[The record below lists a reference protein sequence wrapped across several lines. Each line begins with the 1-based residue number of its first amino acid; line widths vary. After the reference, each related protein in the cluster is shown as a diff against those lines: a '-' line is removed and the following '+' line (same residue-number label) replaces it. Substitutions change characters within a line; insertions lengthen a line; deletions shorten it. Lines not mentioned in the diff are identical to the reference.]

1 MDKGHVPAK
10 DVEEQM
16 RNLRKQGLSLKEI
29 ARATGSNIS
38 KVQRVV
44 KDVPMAIGL
53 YRKELRVALVKGAI
67 INLET
72 TGLDAEG
79 DDIIAF
85 GFLERNIMTVVQRIE
100 ANRAEFYD
108 IITEKLSDL
117 AQPIYAYDAR
127 FHEAFLLAKLHVP
140 VELVDISQPWQQR
153 ARTEG
158 RRYPSLDELASVP
171 RQYFGEIVVPDRQV
185 RLLWAS
191 YLKTGDKRKFTPIV
205 RHCMEDLRQAL
216 YLLTFIES
224 TVEAGL

>member
-1 MDKGHVPAK
+1 VNEGHVSAE

-44 KDVPMAIGL
+44 KGLPMAIGL
-53 YRKELRVALVKGAI
+53 YRKELRAALVEGAI

-72 TGLDAEG
+72 TGLDSDT

-85 GFLERNIMTVVQRIE
+85 GFLERNIMTVVQRME
-100 ANRAEFYD
+100 ANRTEFYD
-108 IITEKLSDL
+108 IIRGKLSDL

-127 FHEAFLLAKLHVP
+127 FHEAFLLAKLHTP
-140 VELVDISQPWQQR
+140 IELVDILGPWRDR
-153 ARTEG
+153 ARAKG
-158 RRYPSLDELASVP
+158 MSYPSLDDLASVP
-171 RQYFGEIVVPDRQV
+171 RQYFAEIVVPDRQV
-185 RLLWAS
+185 RFLWAS
-191 YLKTGDKRKFTPIV
+191 YTETQDKRKLAPIV

-216 YLLTFIES
+216 YVMTFMEEPS
-224 TVEAGL
+224 SE

>member
-1 MDKGHVPAK
+1 MKEGDLSME

-53 YRKELRVALVKGAI
+53 YQKELRAALVEGAI

-72 TGLDAEG
+72 TGLDYDK

-85 GFLERNIMTVVQRIE
+85 GFLQHNIITVIQRVE
-100 ANRAEFYD
+100 ANRDQFYG
-108 IITEKLSDL
+108 IVKEQISDL

-127 FHEAFLLAKLHVP
+127 FHEAFLLAKLHMP
-140 VELVDISQPWQQR
+140 IELTDILEPWRSR
-153 ARTEG
+153 ARAKG
-158 RRYPSLDELASVP
+158 MRYPSLDDLASVP
-171 RQYFGEIVVPDRQV
+171 RQYFAEIVVPDRQV

-191 YLKTGDKRKFTPIV
+191 YTRTQDKRKLLPIV

-216 YLLTFIES
+216 YVMTFMEEPS
-224 TVEAGL
+224 SE

>member
-1 MDKGHVPAK
+1 MNEVHASAE

-29 ARATGSNIS
+29 ARETGVNIS
-38 KVQRVV
+38 KVQRIV
-44 KDVPMAIGL
+44 KDVPMTIGL
-53 YRKELRVALVKGAI
+53 YRKLLRAALVEGAI

-72 TGLDAEG
+72 TGLDSDT

-85 GFLERNIMTVVQRIE
+85 GFLERNVMTVVQRIE
-100 ANRAEFYD
+100 ADRAEFYG
-108 IITEKLSDL
+108 IIRDKLADL

-127 FHEAFLLAKLHVP
+127 FHEAFLLAKLRIP
-140 VELVDISQPWQQR
+140 VEIVDISQPWQQR

-224 TVEAGL
+224 TDYPF

>member
-1 MDKGHVPAK
+1 MNEVYKSAE
-10 DVEEQM
+10 DVEGQM

-29 ARATGSNIS
+29 ARETGANIS

-44 KDVPMAIGL
+44 KDVTMAIGL

-72 TGLDAEG
+72 TGLDSDT

-85 GFLERNIMTVVQRIE
+85 GFLERNIMTVLQRIE
-100 ANRAEFYD
+100 ANRAEFHD
-108 IITEKLSDL
+108 IIKEKLSYL

-127 FHEAFLLAKLHVP
+127 FHEAFLLSKLHIP

-171 RQYFGEIVVPDRQV
+171 RQYFDEIVVPDRQV
-185 RLLWAS
+185 RRLWAS
-191 YLKTGDKRKFTPIV
+191 YLKTGDKRKFTLIV

-216 YLLTFIES
+216 YLLTFMEDALS
-224 TVEAGL
+224 E

>member
-1 MDKGHVPAK
+1 VNEGHVSLEN
-10 DVEEQM
+10 VEEQM

-44 KDVPMAIGL
+44 KDVPMATGL
-53 YRKELRVALVKGAI
+53 YRKELRAALVEGAI

-72 TGLDAEG
+72 TGLDSDT

-85 GFLERNIMTVVQRIE
+85 GFLERNIMTVVQRVE

-108 IITEKLSDL
+108 IIRGKLSDL

-140 VELVDISQPWQQR
+140 VELVDISQPWQHG

-158 RRYPSLDELASVP
+158 RRYPSLDELASVS

-185 RLLWAS
+185 RLLWVS

-216 YLLTFIES
+216 YILTFMES
-224 TVEAGL
+224 TVEGGL

>member
-1 MDKGHVPAK
+1 MNEGHESAEDLK
-10 DVEEQM
+10 QQM

-29 ARATGSNIS
+29 ARGTGSNIS

-53 YRKELRVALVKGAI
+53 YRKELRAALVEGAI

-72 TGLDAEG
+72 TGLDSDT

-85 GFLERNIMTVVQRIE
+85 GFLESNIMTVVQRIE

-108 IITEKLSDL
+108 IIRQKLSDL
-117 AQPIYAYDAR
+117 ARPIFTYDAR
-127 FHEAFLLAKLHVP
+127 FHQAFLLAKLHTP
-140 VELVDISQPWQQR
+140 LELIDILEPWRNR
-153 ARTEG
+153 AFAKGMRH
-158 RRYPSLDELASVP
+158 PSLDDLALVP
-171 RQYFGEIVVPDRQV
+171 RQYFAETVVSDRQV

-191 YLKTGDKRKFTPIV
+191 YAKTGDKRKLTPIV

-216 YLLTFIES
+216 YVMTFMEEPS
-224 TVEAGL
+224 YE

>member
-1 MDKGHVPAK
+1 MNERHVSLE

-29 ARATGSNIS
+29 ARVTGSNIS

-53 YRKELRVALVKGAI
+53 YQKELRVALVEGTI

-72 TGLDAEG
+72 TGLDSDT

-85 GFLERNIMTVVQRIE
+85 GFLERNIVTVVQRIE
-100 ANRAEFYD
+100 AKSADFYD
-108 IITEKLSDL
+108 IMREKLSHL
-117 AQPIYAYDAR
+117 TRPIYAYDAR
-127 FHEAFLLAKLHVP
+127 FHEAFLLAKLHIP
-140 VELVDISQPWQQR
+140 VELVDVSQPWQQR

-171 RQYFGEIVVPDRQV
+171 RQYFGEVVVPDRQV
-185 RLLWAS
+185 PLLWAS
-191 YLKTGDKRKFTPIV
+191 YLKTRDKRKFTPIV

-216 YLLTFIES
+216 YLLTFIED
-224 TVEAGL
+224 TAETGL

>member
-1 MDKGHVPAK
+1 MKEGDVSLE

-16 RNLRKQGLSLKEI
+16 RNLRMQGLSLKEI
-29 ARATGSNIS
+29 ARATGTNIS

-53 YRKELRVALVKGAI
+53 YRRQLRAALVEGAI

-72 TGLDAEG
+72 TGLDSDT

-108 IITEKLSDL
+108 VITEKLSAL

-127 FHEAFLLAKLHVP
+127 FHEAFLLTKLRIPIEVLD
-140 VELVDISQPWQQR
+140 VFEPWRDR
-153 ARTEG
+153 ARAKG
-158 RRYPSLDELASVP
+158 MKYPSLDDLASVP
-171 RQYFGEIVVPDRQV
+171 RQYFGERVVPDREV
-185 RLLWAS
+185 RSLWAS
-191 YLKTGDKRKFTPIV
+191 YTKTLDKRKLTPIV
-205 RHCMEDLRQAL
+205 RHCMEDLRQTL
-216 YLLTFIES
+216 YLLTFIEG
-224 TVEAGL
+224 TAEAGL

>member
-1 MDKGHVPAK
+1 MNEGSLSLEDI
-10 DVEEQM
+10 EEQM

-29 ARATGSNIS
+29 ASATGSNIS

-53 YRKELRVALVKGAI
+53 YRKELRAALVEGAI

-72 TGLDAEG
+72 TGLDSDT
-79 DDIIAF
+79 DDIITF
-85 GFLERNIMTVVQRIE
+85 GFLEHNIMTVVQRIE
-100 ANRAEFYD
+100 AESSDFYR
-108 IITEKLSDL
+108 IICEKLSHL
-117 AQPIYAYDAR
+117 AHPIYAYDAR

-158 RRYPSLDELASVP
+158 QRYPSLDELASVP
-171 RQYFGEIVVPDRQV
+171 RQYFGEIVDPDRQV

-191 YLKTGDKRKFTPIV
+191 YLKTWDKRKFTPIV
-205 RHCMEDLRQAL
+205 RNCMEDLRQAL
-216 YLLTFIES
+216 YVLTFIEDIGKG
-224 TVEAGL
+224 GL